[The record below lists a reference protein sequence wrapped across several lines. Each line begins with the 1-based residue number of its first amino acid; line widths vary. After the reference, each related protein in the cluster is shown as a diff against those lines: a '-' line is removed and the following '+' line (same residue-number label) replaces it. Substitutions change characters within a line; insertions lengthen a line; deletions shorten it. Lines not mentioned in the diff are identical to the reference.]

1 MRDRLIRIKAGRTHG
16 RYGWVLPLITMPTL
30 TPSVFSPESTVGE
43 IVAAHPSL
51 SRLFEN
57 LGIDFCCGGK
67 IPLAD
72 ACAKRNLDLSTT
84 LALLESAASTLA
96 TTPNEVDAAAMS
108 LSQLA
113 DHIEQTHHAYTRT
126 ELARILEMA
135 TKVSTKHGWRDSRLI
150 EMGTVVNYLANEMFD
165 HMEKEE
171 SVLFPLVRRLEAG
184 TAHDADLQM
193 LSGPIQQMEAEHQ
206 NAGEAIARLRELTD
220 GFTPGEDSCNTHRAL
235 LSGLAEF
242 EADLHRHVHK
252 ENNIL
257 FPRALERASA

>member
-1 MRDRLIRIKAGRTHG
+1 
-16 RYGWVLPLITMPTL
+16 MPTL
-30 TPSVFSPESTVGE
+30 APSVFTPESTIGQ

-51 SRLFEN
+51 TRFFEN
-57 LGIDFCCGGK
+57 LGIDYCCGGK
-67 IPLAD
+67 QPLAD
-72 ACAKRNLDLSTT
+72 ACAQRNLDLTTT
-84 LALLESAASTLA
+84 LALLKSAASTLDA
-96 TTPNEVDAAAMS
+96 MPTEVDAAAMS
-108 LSQLA
+108 LTQLA
-113 DHIEQTHHAYTRT
+113 DHIEQTHHVYTRT
-126 ELARILEMA
+126 ELARIVEMA
-135 TKVSTKHGWRDSRLI
+135 AKVSTKHGWRDSRLI
-150 EMGTVVNYLANEMFD
+150 EMGTVVNYLANEMID

-184 TAHDADLQM
+184 TAHEADLGM

-206 NAGEAIARLRELTD
+206 NAGEALARLRELTD
-220 GFTPGEDSCNTHRAL
+220 GFTPSEESCNTHRAL